1 MTRGPVEDLC
11 SPQEAAPVA
20 PPPSA
25 AAHLNSPE
33 PPGGVRNHVPD
44 LSKGRPSFS
53 RQDTPGGPPPP
64 VPNTPRPTQSFLS
77 RGGPLPPSLP
87 SGPRPSP
94 ASAPPPPSVP
104 PGRHGPLPPPPGG
117 SSSGSRPGFSAP
129 PPPHPN
135 SSRPPL
141 PPTPGGRPPL
151 PDDRPPPPPAPVG
164 GHRPSMPRD
173 MPPPPPSV
181 NSKPPSPVS
190 NSSSPRSS
198 PSGGVPPLPPGR
210 PGPPPL
216 PPTPAGGDDHSTPR
230 LPQRN
235 TSLNSHGPAPPH
247 SRAGP
252 LPPPPN
258 ERPPALGRNQ
268 SSVRSG
274 PLPPPP
280 ASSRGVGGGCLRSSP
295 AASPIGRP
303 SPTGGRPPLPPDRPG
318 TGGGGGPPP
327 PPPMGNGFQNSHHHQ
342 TQDEWEC
349 RFTFHPVS
357 DLPPPEPY
365 VPFQKT
371 YPSKLG
377 KTDSRG
383 SGKKERGVSSSSSHT
398 QVKTR
403 CAATNDDPLFCL
415 FPVPLPRSL
424 CSRSSCFSK

>member
-1 MTRGPVEDLC
+1 MPAPPPPPPPGPPPPPTFAVANTDKPNLNRSQQQGRSALLSDIGKGARLKKTVTNDRSTPILDSKSSLMGPVSLFPGMLMLYLTRGPVEDLC

-235 TSLNSHGPAPPH
+235 TSLN
-247 SRAGP
+247 RYRE
-252 LPPPPN
+252 L
-258 ERPPALGRNQ
+258 L
-268 SSVRSG
+268 
-274 PLPPPP
+274 LLD
-280 ASSRGVGGGCLRSSP
+280 LRFSP
-295 AASPIGRP
+295 S
-303 SPTGGRPPLPPDRPG
+303 T
-318 TGGGGGPPP
+318 
-327 PPPMGNGFQNSHHHQ
+327 
-342 TQDEWEC
+342 DEWEC

-383 SGKKERGVSSSSSHT
+383 E
-398 QVKTR
+398 TR
-403 CAATNDDPLFCL
+403 EE
-415 FPVPLPRSL
+415 FPPLPPIPR
-424 CSRSSCFSK
+424 